1 MTLEEQLMNED
12 LWLNSMPL
20 TDAEVMA
27 EWFEAQLVGSRI

>member
-1 MTLEEQLMNED
+1 MNED

-20 TDAEVMA
+20 TDAEIMD